1 MSCVIRKYSLFAS
14 PLSCSSIITS
24 GYGPWCS
31 LNKCQTYTFHLFI
44 LPTST
49 MSDFVS
55 KLHVEKLNTDGS
67 NWVSFHDRM
76 MWVLRSRGLL
86 EHLTS
91 TVVTANY
98 TAIGTVNNITPQ
110 MKWDNDEAT
119 TMHVIAASIPNSVF
133 TNVKSK
139 PNTKEV

>member
-1 MSCVIRKYSLFAS
+1 
-14 PLSCSSIITS
+14 
-24 GYGPWCS
+24 
-31 LNKCQTYTFHLFI
+31 
-44 LPTST
+44 
-49 MSDFVS
+49 
-55 KLHVEKLNTDGS
+55 
-67 NWVSFHDRM
+67 M
-76 MWVLRSRGLL
+76 MWALRSQGLL

-119 TMHVIAASIPNSVF
+119 AMHVIAASIPNSVL

-139 PNTKEV
+139 PNTKEVWDTLKALYEGRTQMVLVKTSQQLQTTHCGEDDSVRDHFDYLANLHE